1 MPKVQIVS
9 LEDTPIA
16 DTATGQRDIIVKE
29 RDSLH
34 MRAHQLP
41 AGATLGVEGDGTDIV
56 LYVWKGAANSG
67 ALNFAER
74 ASLIVEN
81 GASAVLTASPE
92 GATILAFSG
101 NANRAPA
108 SGGGHVRA
116 LPGDKVPRTLDM
128 GGRGMAGGAL
138 HADAT
143 LPTCD
148 IWLHENDFYHADYEV
163 PVHSHTEDEIIF
175 VRAGQ
180 MRLGNKLYGPGTTLA
195 IAANTKYGFKAGPD
209 GLSFVN
215 FRVGSPSH
223 VNADGSH
230 IMDEGELWRKAVG
243 SPTYLELA

>member
-9 LEDTPIA
+9 LDDAPIA
-16 DTATGQRDIIVKE
+16 DPATGQRDIFFKE

-34 MRAHQLP
+34 MRSHELP
-41 AGATLGVEGDGTDIV
+41 VGAMLRIDGDGTDV
-56 LYVWKGAANSG
+56 VAYVWKGEAASA
-67 ALNFAER
+67 ALNFEER

-81 GASAVLTASPE
+81 GASATLTAGPA
-92 GATILAFSG
+92 GATILVFNL
-101 NANRAPA
+101 NARKAPP
-108 SGGGHVRA
+108 SGGGHVHA

-148 IWLHENDFYHADYEV
+148 IWLHENDFYHADFEV
-163 PVHSHTEDEIIF
+163 AVHSHTEDEIIF

-180 MRLGNKLYGPGTTLA
+180 MRLGNRLYGPGTTLA

-230 IMDEGELWRKAVG
+230 VMDEGELWRKAVG
-243 SPTYLELA
+243 SPSYLELA